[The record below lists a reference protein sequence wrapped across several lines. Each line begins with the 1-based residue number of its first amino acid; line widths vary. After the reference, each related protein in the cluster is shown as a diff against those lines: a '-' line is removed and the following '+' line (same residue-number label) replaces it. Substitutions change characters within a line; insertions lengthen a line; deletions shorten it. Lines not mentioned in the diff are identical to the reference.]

1 MFCLDLILL
10 FKLISRV
17 PDAIGALG
25 DIVEN
30 HIHQTG
36 LNAIEKISEIA
47 LTVNLHLIIYS
58 FSFVSFLFLESE
70 HLYRN
75 YFGYLQEIRET
86 RTTCF

>member
-1 MFCLDLILL
+1 
-10 FKLISRV
+10 V

-58 FSFVSFLFLESE
+58 FFIRVVFFLESE

-75 YFGYLQEIRET
+75 YFGYL
-86 RTTCF
+86 

>member
-58 FSFVSFLFLESE
+58 FFIRVVFVFRIRAFISKLFWIFI
-70 HLYRN
+70 RN
-75 YFGYLQEIRET
+75 S
-86 RTTCF
+86 